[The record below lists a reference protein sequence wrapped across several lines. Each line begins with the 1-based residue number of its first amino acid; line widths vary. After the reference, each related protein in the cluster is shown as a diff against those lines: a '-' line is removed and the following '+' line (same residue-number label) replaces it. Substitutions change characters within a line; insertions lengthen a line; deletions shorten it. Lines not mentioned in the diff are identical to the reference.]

1 MYFAHMK
8 PGSELSGNYPVNCV
22 DFRNGTQS
30 DRSGFKPANKLLLC
44 PNHPLSQ
51 LSTLIQLPARILKG
65 MRGLDPQ
72 WQASGV
78 S

>member
-8 PGSELSGNYPVNCV
+8 PGSELSGDYSVNCV
-22 DFRNGTQS
+22 DFSNGTQS
-30 DRSGFKPANKLLLC
+30 DGSGFKPASKLLLC
-44 PNHPLSQ
+44 PNHPLSR
-51 LSTLIQLPARILKG
+51 LSTLIQLPARILRG

-72 WQASGV
+72 RQASGV